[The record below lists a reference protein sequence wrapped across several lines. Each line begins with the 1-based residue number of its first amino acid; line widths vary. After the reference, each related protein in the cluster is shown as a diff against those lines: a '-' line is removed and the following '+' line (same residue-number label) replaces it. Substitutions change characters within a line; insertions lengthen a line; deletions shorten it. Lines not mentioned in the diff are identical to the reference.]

1 MRSRRGAGLEAS
13 LEEQS
18 TLRAVGET
26 RAARKLLQVTGSRE
40 SLEAFCRDVTYL
52 MPAFPN
58 AYIFTAYLSPL
69 KRLLKCERPHS
80 AQSRCPL

>member
-26 RAARKLLQVTGSRE
+26 RAARKLLQVTGS
-40 SLEAFCRDVTYL
+40 
-52 MPAFPN
+52 
-58 AYIFTAYLSPL
+58 
-69 KRLLKCERPHS
+69 
-80 AQSRCPL
+80 